1 MLKRKMLGYLREWR
15 RTKHNEA
22 LLVKGARQVGKSFV
36 VDQFG
41 HGDYES
47 FISIDFVK
55 QPQMKAAFAGS
66 LDPAEILLQISL
78 LMPGARLVVGSTLLF
93 LDEIQ
98 ECPQARS
105 ALKYLAQ
112 DPRFD
117 TVASGSLLGIRYR
130 DGEQPSIPVG
140 YERAVEMRPLG
151 FDEFLWAR
159 GYGEEAVAS
168 LSRYLESCEAVP
180 QAVNDA
186 MMRLFREYIAI
197 GGMPAVVQTFVDSND
212 FGVVH
217 GEQVKLLE
225 SYRDDIAKYA
235 TASERVKARA
245 CYDSLP
251 RQLAKENTKFQYS
264 VVEKRGTARKF
275 DGSVDWLV
283 GADMV
288 LRCQAVSA
296 LSYPLASYEDG
307 SRFRLYANDTGLLM
321 AMHDFDMKAAV
332 VNNTLSGP
340 MKGGLYENAVACM
353 LAQNGVALRYWT
365 SKDVKR
371 EIEFAAQADAAVVPV
386 EVKASRGASL
396 SLDEVLARDDVK
408 LGYKLV
414 DGNVGR
420 SGKKVTLPLYLG
432 MLLFRRR
439 SARLTA
445 DGARS

>member
-1 MLKRKMLGYLREWR
+1 MMKRKMLGYLREWR
-15 RTKHNEA
+15 RAKHGEA

-41 HGDYES
+41 RSDYES

-55 QPQMKAAFAGS
+55 QPQMKTAFAGS
-66 LDPAEILLQISL
+66 LDPAEIFLQISL
-78 LMPGARLVVGSTLLF
+78 LMPGAHLIPGSTLLF

-112 DPRFD
+112 DARFD
-117 TVASGSLLGIRYR
+117 TVASGSLLGIQYR
-130 DGEQPSIPVG
+130 EDDVQPSIPVG

-159 GYGEEAVAS
+159 GYDEEAVAS
-168 LSRYLESCEAVP
+168 LSRYPESFEAVP

-186 MMRLFREYIAI
+186 MMRLFREYIAV
-197 GGMPAVVQTFVDSND
+197 GGMPSVVQAFVDSND

-217 GEQVKLLE
+217 DEQVKLLG

-245 CYDSLP
+245 CYESLP
-251 RQLAKENTKFQYS
+251 RQLAKENTKFQYA

-275 DGSVDWLV
+275 EGSVDWLV

-288 LRCQAVSA
+288 LRCQAVSS

-307 SRFRLYANDTGLLM
+307 SRFRLYANDTGLLI

-332 VNNTLSGP
+332 VNNTLAGP

-365 SKDVKR
+365 SKDAKR
-371 EIEFAAQADAAVVPV
+371 EIEFAGQRDAAVVPV
-386 EVKASRGASL
+386 EVKASRGTSL
-396 SLDEVLARDDVK
+396 SFDEVLARDDVK
-408 LGYKLV
+408 LGYKLA

-420 SGKKVTLPLYLG
+420 SGKKVTLPLYLS
-432 MLLFRRR
+432 MFLFRR
-439 SARLTA
+439 
-445 DGARS
+445 

>member
-1 MLKRKMLGYLREWR
+1 MLKRKMLNYLREWR
-15 RTKHNEA
+15 LSKRSEA

-41 HGDYES
+41 RSDYES

-66 LDPAEILLQISL
+66 LDPAEVFLQISL
-78 LMPGARLVVGSTLLF
+78 LMPGAHLVPGSTLLF

-112 DPRFD
+112 DARFD

-130 DGEQPSIPVG
+130 EDDARPSIPVG

-159 GYGEEAVAS
+159 GYDEDAVES
-168 LSRYLESCEAVP
+168 LARYLVSFEAVP
-180 QAVNDA
+180 HAVNDA
-186 MMRLFREYIAI
+186 MMRLFREYVAV
-197 GGMPAVVQTFVDSND
+197 GGMPAVVQAFVDSND

-217 GEQVKLLE
+217 DEQAKLLE

-245 CYDSLP
+245 CYESLP
-251 RQLAKENTKFQYS
+251 RQLAKENTKFQYA

-275 DGSVDWLV
+275 EGSVDWLV

-288 LRCQAVSA
+288 LRCQAVNS

-332 VNNTLSGP
+332 VNNTLAGP

-365 SKDVKR
+365 SKDAKR
-371 EIEFAAQADAAVVPV
+371 EIEFAGQRDAAVVPV
-386 EVKASRGASL
+386 EVKASRGTSL
-396 SLDEVLARDDVK
+396 SFDEVLARDDVK
-408 LGYKLV
+408 LGYKLA

-432 MLLFRRR
+432 MFLFRR
-439 SARLTA
+439 
-445 DGARS
+445 